1 VAEHCEAGEPRR
13 LAVIDLGSNSFRLV
27 VFSVAAEGWW
37 RRTDEIFESVRI
49 GAGLAES
56 GRLDAARVQRA
67 LKTLETYI
75 HFCRAIGLAPEQ
87 LRPLATSAIRDAA
100 NRDEFL
106 VKASELC
113 QVDVRVLSPEEEARY
128 GYLAAVNSTTLSD
141 GAVLD
146 LGGGSL
152 QLVSVTDCRAGEM
165 GSWPV
170 GTVRMTER
178 FLPDEEAKGKQRKA
192 LREHVAEQVES
203 AGWLSRTGRHLVGL
217 GGTVRNLAAAAQRAA
232 ELPSFG
238 VQGFVLGRDAL
249 GELIERL
256 ASTPASKRGSIP
268 GIKPERGDV
277 ILAGATVIEAVLEAG
292 GFDAVEVTEAGM
304 REGVFFEWHLAPAD
318 PPLFDSVRKAS
329 VRNLGL
335 QYGGDNPHID
345 HVVALSLQMF
355 DALAAAGAHPG
366 DPAER
371 ELLWAAAMLHDIG
384 MTVDYDDHHKHSR
397 YLILN
402 AGLPGFSPGEVAL
415 IAQAVRY
422 HRKGTPGFG
431 ELAPLMEEGDR
442 DRLDRLAALLRLA
455 EQLERS
461 RDQAVREARVAV
473 DDGQVT
479 LELVAD
485 EDVSVARWAA
495 ERQGEVFER
504 AFGRRL
510 AIAG

>member
-1 VAEHCEAGEPRR
+1 
-13 LAVIDLGSNSFRLV
+13 
-27 VFSVAAEGWW
+27 
-37 RRTDEIFESVRI
+37 
-49 GAGLAES
+49 
-56 GRLDAARVQRA
+56 
-67 LKTLETYI
+67 
-75 HFCRAIGLAPEQ
+75 
-87 LRPLATSAIRDAA
+87 
-100 NRDEFL
+100 
-106 VKASELC
+106 
-113 QVDVRVLSPEEEARY
+113 
-128 GYLAAVNSTTLSD
+128 
-141 GAVLD
+141 
-146 LGGGSL
+146 
-152 QLVSVTDCRAGEM
+152 
-165 GSWPV
+165 
-170 GTVRMTER
+170 
-178 FLPDEEAKGKQRKA
+178 
-192 LREHVAEQVES
+192 
-203 AGWLSRTGRHLVGL
+203 
-217 GGTVRNLAAAAQRAA
+217 
-232 ELPSFG
+232 
-238 VQGFVLGRDAL
+238 
-249 GELIERL
+249 
-256 ASTPASKRGSIP
+256 
-268 GIKPERGDV
+268 V